1 MLKHKLHTFYR
12 KCVDQ
17 QPHKCQIVDVK
28 TRAFSYVRVSGKG
41 QIDGDGFKR
50 QAETINRYA
59 KANRMEIVQEFRDEG
74 ISGTKEALDRPGLT
88 DLFVA
93 IKANG
98 VRLVIVEN
106 ATRIARDLMVSE
118 IILAEFRKVGVK
130 VVSADG
136 GVDLTLGNDDPTGKL
151 VRQILAA
158 VSEWEK
164 CLIVQKLRASRLR
177 IRRAGGRCEGR
188 KAYGST
194 PTEQAVIE
202 RMQAWRKERKSFA
215 EIAAALN
222 SEGIPPRAGG
232 EARWHPTQVQRVLKR
247 RV

>member
-1 MLKHKLHTFYR
+1 MLGMNRHTIFR
-12 KCVDQ
+12 KCVDRQ
-17 QPHKCQIVDVK
+17 TELGHIVGMK
-28 TRAFSYVRVSGKG
+28 TKAFSYVRVSGKG

-50 QAETINRYA
+50 QAETISRYA

-74 ISGTKEALDRPGLT
+74 VSGTKEALDRPGLT

-118 IILAEFRKVGVK
+118 IILGEFRKLGVK

-177 IRRAGGRCEGR
+177 IRRSGGRCEGR

-194 PTEQAVIE
+194 PAELAVIE
-202 RMQAWRKERKSFA
+202 RMKAWRTERKSFA
-215 EIAAALN
+215 EIAAVLN
-222 SEGIPPRAGG
+222 AESIPSRAGG
-232 EARWHPTQVQRVLKR
+232 TAKWHPTQVQRVLKR
-247 RV
+247 SA